1 MYVIPERKS
10 IITSSNPIS
19 SSRCTIV
26 MTDSLPRHELD
37 QIASS
42 LTQNGDDLFNENSTD
57 KKEREVIHSNR
68 VKLTDY
74 VHDVTILF
82 PYMKQ
87 HGVFNVYDC
96 DVIKGE

>member
-1 MYVIPERKS
+1 
-10 IITSSNPIS
+10 
-19 SSRCTIV
+19 

-42 LTQNGDDLFNENSTD
+42 LTQNGDDLFNENSTE
-57 KKEREVIHSNR
+57 KKEKEIIHSNR

-87 HGVFNVYDC
+87 RGVFNVYDC